1 MNGKIEVKIKKL
13 SANAITP
20 KKAHPTD
27 AGYDLYV
34 SSKIDDQYGNVS
46 YGTGVAMEIPDGYV
60 GLVFPR
66 SSNCKTDLL
75 LTNAVG
81 LIDSNYRGEIMAKF
95 ANYRQH
101 NGLDS
106 DYKVGERCAQIVIM
120 PYPEVELVVV
130 DELSESDRGA
140 NGYGSSGR

>member
-13 SANAITP
+13 SGNAITP
-20 KKAHPTD
+20 KKAHATD

-34 SSKIDDQYGNVS
+34 SSKIDDQYGNIS
-46 YGTGVAMEIPDGYV
+46 YGTGIAMEIPDGYV
-60 GLVFPR
+60 GLIFPR

-81 LIDSNYRGEIMAKF
+81 LIDSSYRGEIMAKF
-95 ANYRQH
+95 ANYRTH
-101 NGLDS
+101 NGLDA

-140 NGYGSSGR
+140 NGYGSSGK

>member
-46 YGTGVAMEIPDGYV
+46 YGTGIAMEIPDGYL
-60 GLVFPR
+60 GLIFPR

-75 LTNAVG
+75 LTNSIG
-81 LIDSNYRGEIMAKF
+81 LIDSCYRGEIMAKF

-101 NGLDS
+101 NGLDA

-130 DELSESDRGA
+130 DELSESDRGVG
-140 NGYGSSGR
+140 GYGSSGR